1 MHADSLEEVADGL
14 TLDDIYEVTVFVEPL
29 SFESAEVGFSADNVF
44 VGALDCEGV
53 EDFVAAIDRIPE
65 VVAELRER
73 GVSVMSAERCEELA
87 RDLTLRYGDLGR
99 GKMYRHI
106 ARLREISFG
115 GTVGA
120 GHQVFTSGSMC
131 R

>member
-14 TLDDIYEVTVFVEPL
+14 TLDDIYEITVFVEPL

-99 GKMYRHI
+99 GKMYWHI

-120 GHQVFTSGSMC
+120 GHQVFTSGSM
-131 R
+131 RR